1 MGNYNEAD
9 HPREPAGS
17 PNGTGGRYAAK
28 PTMCGDDDLAGPTPS
43 ALPGTV
49 RACLPHGWESAADGM
64 QRMERLGGALI
75 DEAWAQHDRRTLA
88 YGDPCYL
95 IDDGL
100 DLDVA
105 MFEALPP
112 LEQER
117 YRAWTCGA
125 DRISDDAWNDLET
138 MQYIASDAYAAND
151 EAFYYTDANPGYFEE
166 EMERLDAYVD
176 VPLGDDLE
184 RMGVD
189 RNTFA
194 EAFDTM
200 VKGHPRFRPAVNF
213 DDGFAFED
221 GGVLV
226 TPIRHPDGSW
236 RLYGGK
242 QLEPFATIPRLE
254 DDPREYQTMCTM
266 MRRALDHM
274 NEE

>member
-17 PNGTGGRYAAK
+17 PNGMGGRYATK
-28 PTMCGDDDLAGPTPS
+28 TMRGDDGDLVEPTP
-43 ALPGTV
+43 LPLPENI
-49 RACLPHGWESAADGM
+49 RACLPDGWESAADGVR
-64 QRMERLGGALI
+64 RMERLSGALT

-88 YGDPCYL
+88 YGDPCYR

-100 DLDVA
+100 DLDA
-105 MFEALPP
+105 ATFDALPP

-117 YRAWTCGA
+117 YRAWACGA

-138 MQYIASDAYAAND
+138 IQYIASDAYAAND

-166 EMERLDAYVD
+166 EMERLDANVD
-176 VPLGDDLE
+176 TPLGNDLE

-200 VKGHPRFRPAVNF
+200 AKNHPRFQPVMGF
-213 DDGFAFED
+213 DNEFALED
-221 GGVLV
+221 AGHPPV
-226 TPIRHPDGSW
+226 TPRRMPDGSW
-236 RLYGGK
+236 RLYDAK
-242 QLEPFATIPRLE
+242 QLEPFAVIPRLE
-254 DDPREYQTMCTM
+254 DDPREYRTMCTM

-274 NEE
+274 NE